1 MEGLVDHHEFN
12 KLPEGCVSA
21 ILSFTSPQDACKSSL
36 VSTIFQAAADSDA
49 VWESFLPA
57 DYRDMVSRSD
67 FPCKCSSKKE
77 LFLLLCNSVLID
89 GGRKSFK
96 LEKSSGKKSF
106 MLSARDLHITW
117 SDESPYWHWASVPE
131 SRFSEVAVLR
141 TMSWLEIVG
150 TIRTQMLTPNTKYG
164 AYLVLKITDRSYGL
178 DLMPSEISVEVGN
191 NRGSRN
197 TAYLRLAK
205 EHARKQQ
212 MESLIYGNRM
222 QMLKSMVAEGDGR
235 VPSERDDGWLELE
248 LGEFFNGGNDD
259 EEVKM
264 SLMEVKGHHLKGGL
278 IIEGIEVRPKN

>member
-1 MEGLVDHHEFN
+1 MDHQEFN
-12 KLPEGCVSA
+12 ILPEGCVST
-21 ILSFTSPQDACKSSL
+21 ILSFTSPLDACKSSL
-36 VSTIFQAAADSDA
+36 VSTIFQSAADSDG
-49 VWESFLPA
+49 VWERFLPS
-57 DYRDMVSRSD
+57 DCQDIVSRCMVPLK
-67 FPCKCSSKKE
+67 FSSKKE
-77 LFLLLCNSVLID
+77 LFLRLCNSLLID

-117 SDESPYWHWASVPE
+117 SNESQYWHWASLPG

-150 TIRTQMLTPNTKYG
+150 TIKTQMLTPNTKYG
-164 AYLVLKITDRSYGL
+164 AYLILKISDRSYGL

-191 NRGSRN
+191 NQVSRN
-197 TAYLRLAK
+197 TAYLRLAR

-212 MESLIYGNRM
+212 MESLFYRNRM
-222 QMLKSMVAEGDGR
+222 ESLKSRVVEGDGS
-235 VPSERDDGWLELE
+235 VPSERDDGWLEIE
-248 LGEFFNGGNDD
+248 LGEFFSSEND

-278 IIEGIEVRPKN
+278 IIEGIEVRPKH